1 MLRLFYNGQ
10 NIESFLHILLYAYY
24 RDSLLY
30 LRKQTICA
38 AQWYPLCF
46 GLTVLVFRFLLGPK

>member
-10 NIESFLHILLYAYY
+10 NIESFLHTLFYAYY

-46 GLTVLVFRFLLGPK
+46 GLTVLVFRFY